1 VTYLRALGI
10 GLMLSLVVFGIAAT
24 RTLEMGAGE
33 MSVSDRAFDAGEL
46 DRAVRHARRAA
57 ALYAPGAAH
66 VDAAYARLRAVAL
79 GAERTRD
86 LTLAR
91 GAWRAMR
98 AASLESR
105 HVWQPHAA
113 SLAEAEASLARLD
126 GSPPASRPRVLH
138 PAATA
143 ALAGCLALVV
153 LGFVRVVRR
162 ARRASGR
169 WSFQHALAAL
179 AVLALGVVGF
189 GLTLFAI

>member
-1 VTYLRALGI
+1 
-10 GLMLSLVVFGIAAT
+10 MLSLVVFAIAAT
-24 RTLEMGAGE
+24 RTLELGAGE
-33 MSVSDRAFDAGEL
+33 MSVSDRAFDAGQL
-46 DRAVRHARRAA
+46 DRAVRHARSAA
-57 ALYAPGAAH
+57 ALYVPGAAH

-86 LTLAR
+86 LALAR

-98 AASLESR
+98 AAALESR

-113 SLAEAEASLARLD
+113 SLAEAEASLSRLD
-126 GSPPASRPRVLH
+126 GLPPPARPVVLQ
-138 PAATA
+138 PAFAA
-143 ALAGCLALVV
+143 ALAGCFALVV

-169 WSFQHALAAL
+169 WSFQQALAAL
-179 AVLALGVVGF
+179 AVLALGAVGF